1 MGINKHLHKSIV
13 AALLLGVWIS
23 SPLAAQSQAQS
34 ERLDL
39 LFEQL
44 LNAEPDEVARIEGQI
59 ISEWGKSGSAAMDLL
74 LRRGEDALE
83 AGTPEV
89 AVEHFTALVDHAPD
103 FTEGYNG
110 RASAYYQ
117 LGLFG
122 PAIDDLRQT
131 LVLEPR
137 HIGAMTGVAFMLEEL
152 GRADDALE
160 VWQAIAQISPADA
173 EVKAM
178 IERLHVQQAG
188 QAL

>member
-23 SPLAAQSQAQS
+23 SPIAAQSQAQS

-83 AGTPEV
+83 ADTPEV

-178 IERLHVQQAG
+178 IERLQVQQAG
-188 QAL
+188 QDL

>member
-13 AALLLGVWIS
+13 AALLMGVWIS
-23 SPLAAQSQAQS
+23 TPLSAQTSTDS

-44 LNAEPDEVARIEGQI
+44 LEAEPGQVARIEEQI
-59 ISEWGKSGSAAMDLL
+59 ITEWGKSGSAAMDLL

-83 AGTPEV
+83 DGAPDV
-89 AVEHFTALVDHAPD
+89 AVQHFTALVDHAPN
-103 FTEGYNG
+103 FAEGYNG

-117 LGLFG
+117 LGLYG

-137 HIGAMTGVAFMLEEL
+137 HIGAMSGVAFILEEI
-152 GRADDALE
+152 GRPDDALE
-160 VWQAIAQISPADA
+160 VWQAIAQITPADG
-173 EVKAM
+173 EVAGM
-178 IERLHVQQAG
+178 IERLQVQLSG
-188 QAL
+188 EAL

>member
-13 AALLLGVWIS
+13 AAFCAGVWIS
-23 SPLAAQSQAQS
+23 TPLAAQTSAQS

-44 LNAEPDEVARIEGQI
+44 LEAEPDEVARLEDQI
-59 ISEWGKSGSAAMDLL
+59 VTEWGKSGSASMDLL

-83 AGTPEV
+83 AGMPEV

-103 FTEGYNG
+103 FAEGYNG

-117 LGLFG
+117 LGLYG

-137 HIGAMTGVAFMLEEL
+137 HLGAMSGVAFVLEEI
-152 GRADDALE
+152 GRPDDALE
-160 VWQAIAQISPADA
+160 VWQAISQLSPADG
-173 EVKAM
+173 EVAAM
-178 IERLHVQQAG
+178 IERLQVQLAG
-188 QAL
+188 EAL

>member
-1 MGINKHLHKSIV
+1 MSLDYITSRGP
-13 AALLLGVWIS
+13 WYDIS
-23 SPLAAQSQAQS
+23 WKG
-34 ERLDL
+34 
-39 LFEQL
+39 
-44 LNAEPDEVARIEGQI
+44 DEE
-59 ISEWGKSGSAAMDLL
+59 KSGGILFNI
-74 LRRGEDALE
+74 GI
-83 AGTPEV
+83 
-89 AVEHFTALVDHAPD
+89 HFFDMLIHI
-103 FTEGYNG
+103 
-110 RASAYYQ
+110 
-117 LGLFG
+117 FG

-178 IERLHVQQAG
+178 IERLQVQQAG

>member
-74 LRRGEDALE
+74 LRRGEDAL
-83 AGTPEV
+83 
-89 AVEHFTALVDHAPD
+89 
-103 FTEGYNG
+103 
-110 RASAYYQ
+110 
-117 LGLFG
+117 
-122 PAIDDLRQT
+122 
-131 LVLEPR
+131 
-137 HIGAMTGVAFMLEEL
+137 
-152 GRADDALE
+152 
-160 VWQAIAQISPADA
+160 
-173 EVKAM
+173 
-178 IERLHVQQAG
+178 
-188 QAL
+188 